1 MNKVAN
7 DEKTVKLTRYIIT
20 LIILVLVG
28 FILLAVVY
36 LLPVASMRANVEQ
49 SYDMLEKEGISS
61 DMIKGYDSTRLD
73 NYSDGLI
80 LNSAIYEGNESVL
93 NKAAAVYQYNQKNG
107 NYYTALLT
115 MLKGGSE
122 GLEKGSYARDWH
134 GYLVIIKPLLLF
146 MNYGEIIL
154 LNMFLQI
161 MLVMSVVMAMDKAG
175 LKKYIPGYGISL
187 FFLSWAT
194 ISFSLEFSVVFYIF
208 NISSLVLLKHFDEL
222 EKNGNIPLLFMLTG
236 VYVSYMDVLTYPIVS
251 LGIPMILYF
260 LMKRDEYSSIN
271 NTIKKILNLGVCWSF
286 GYLGMWGGKW
296 IIASM
301 FTGKNVLKEAILM
314 VLYRMSGESSDSGT
328 LVDFGYMDILKRNFG
343 VYAGTPYIICL
354 VILAIAAIYF
364 ILKV

>member
-20 LIILVLVG
+20 LIISVLVG

-146 MNYGEIIL
+146 MNYVRSYCLTCFCRSCL
-154 LNMFLQI
+154 LCQ
-161 MLVMSVVMAMDKAG
+161 
-175 LKKYIPGYGISL
+175 
-187 FFLSWAT
+187 
-194 ISFSLEFSVVFYIF
+194 
-208 NISSLVLLKHFDEL
+208 LL
-222 EKNGNIPLLFMLTG
+222 
-236 VYVSYMDVLTYPIVS
+236 
-251 LGIPMILYF
+251 
-260 LMKRDEYSSIN
+260 
-271 NTIKKILNLGVCWSF
+271 WQ
-286 GYLGMWGGKW
+286 W
-296 IIASM
+296 I
-301 FTGKNVLKEAILM
+301 
-314 VLYRMSGESSDSGT
+314 RQD
-328 LVDFGYMDILKRNFG
+328 
-343 VYAGTPYIICL
+343 
-354 VILAIAAIYF
+354 
-364 ILKV
+364 